1 MRVDMADFDYHT
13 RFVKYSSFNVEDEAS
28 KYRVTL
34 SGLSGN
40 VGKIFLEFNE
50 FSIIC
55 SNNQFRFHAEGFGFF
70 FKHSNHNDVSFISEN
85 INLQRIGRI
94 TAGLTF

>member
-1 MRVDMADFDYHT
+1 MRCGWTWQTSIT

-55 SNNQFRFHAEGFGFF
+55 SNNQIRFHAEGFVFF
-70 FKHSNHNDVSFISEN
+70 SNIADVMQS
-85 INLQRIGRI
+85 
-94 TAGLTF
+94 

>member
-1 MRVDMADFDYHT
+1 MRMDMADFDYHT

-55 SNNQFRFHAEGFGFF
+55 SNNQFRFHAEGFVFF
-70 FKHSNHNDVSFISEN
+70 SNTADVMQS
-85 INLQRIGRI
+85 
-94 TAGLTF
+94 